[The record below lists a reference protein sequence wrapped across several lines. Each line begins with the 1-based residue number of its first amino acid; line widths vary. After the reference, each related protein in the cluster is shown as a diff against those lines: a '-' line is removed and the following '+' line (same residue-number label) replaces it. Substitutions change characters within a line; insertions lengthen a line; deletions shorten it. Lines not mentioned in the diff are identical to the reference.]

1 MAIARS
7 PLGQGFGGGSKLGVT
22 KSEKSAI
29 IRCRAGVAELVDA
42 LDLGSSVF
50 GREGS
55 SPFTRIVYAQITLK
69 TLFECCVPVACPD
82 DCSMTIIGVVL
93 WGIPRKA
100 KGVE

>member
-1 MAIARS
+1 MGRS
-7 PLGQGFGGGSKLGVT
+7 SNGRAGDGRRSLEAPVEKACGESCGAVQHSGKLRVA

-55 SPFTRIVYAQITLK
+55 SPFTRI
-69 TLFECCVPVACPD
+69 FH
-82 DCSMTIIGVVL
+82 GVDIFSPMIV
-93 WGIPRKA
+93 
-100 KGVE
+100 